1 MEEEGRDLTPDERVL
16 RLAADQRMLVSRR
29 QARNAGLSARQIK
42 RRVTTGR
49 WLRVHPEVF
58 AVDGR
63 APRTWHA
70 RVMAAVLV
78 VPDGVA
84 SHRTA
89 LYLHGVR
96 CLRKTGVIEVSAP
109 RGCATALAGI
119 RVRSRRHLPAE
130 DRAVVD
136 GIPCTTAERA
146 LIDVAG
152 ELEHR
157 TRLAVLEEALYSRSA
172 DRRRFVRRARACSRG
187 RPGVR
192 TLAETADDRGA
203 ARFRSWLEA
212 EASQRWQE
220 AGLVEPSWNVDVYDR
235 AGRIGEV
242 DAVFPGGVV
251 VVELDGLRFHSS
263 PAQRRQDKARDRRLV
278 LSGRVVLR
286 FDWKDV
292 VERPQLVIDQIGE
305 ALEVTA
311 GRPAMPVGPLTSGRE
326 PVEPLPAGRVSR

>member
-1 MEEEGRDLTPDERVL
+1 MEKEEAGRDLTPDERVL
-16 RLAADQRMLVSRR
+16 RVAADQRMLVSRR
-29 QARNAGLSARQIK
+29 QVRDAGLSARQIK
-42 RRVTTGR
+42 RRVTTGG
-49 WLRVHPEVF
+49 WLRVHRDVF

-63 APRTWHA
+63 APRTWRA

-109 RGCATALAGI
+109 RGCATALEGV
-119 RVRSRRHLPAE
+119 RVRSRRHLPAG
-130 DRAVVD
+130 DRTVVD

-146 LIDVAG
+146 IVDVAG

-157 TRLAVLEEALYSRSA
+157 TRLAVLEEALYSTSA

-192 TLAETADDRGA
+192 ALAEVADDRGA

-220 AGLVEPSWNVDVYDR
+220 AGLPEPRWNVDVHDR
-235 AGRIGEV
+235 AGRIGEI

-251 VVELDGLRFHSS
+251 VVELDGMKFHSS
-263 PAQRRQDKARDRRLV
+263 PAQRREDKGRDRRLA

-292 VERPQLVIDQIGE
+292 VERPRLVIDQIRE

-311 GRPAMPVGPLTSGRE
+311 GRPAIPLQ
-326 PVEPLPAGRVSR
+326 PLPSGGRSPSSR